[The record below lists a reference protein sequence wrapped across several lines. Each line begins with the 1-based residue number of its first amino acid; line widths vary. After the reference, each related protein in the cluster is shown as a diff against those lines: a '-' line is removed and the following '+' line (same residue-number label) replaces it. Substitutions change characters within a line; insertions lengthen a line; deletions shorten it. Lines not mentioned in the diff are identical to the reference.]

1 MHMSIVGFLQDSTSC
16 GQLPL
21 LLSVVL
27 CAPQSSREEYK
38 LYKQPLQKIICIK
51 SLSGL
56 KIASSSVSW
65 TLQGWQK
72 YWDCEAMDGGLW
84 SSAPGQ
90 VRVCGSWTQL
100 LSQELIGVHLEVT
113 TQGRSKVSRRDL
125 WAVFDSVPGTGIAR
139 TVRAKT

>member
-65 TLQGWQK
+65 TLQA
-72 YWDCEAMDGGLW
+72 D
-84 SSAPGQ
+84 
-90 VRVCGSWTQL
+90 
-100 LSQELIGVHLEVT
+100 
-113 TQGRSKVSRRDL
+113 RS
-125 WAVFDSVPGTGIAR
+125 TGI
-139 TVRAKT
+139 VRPWMEACGVQPQDR